1 MKGLRTSVFVLG
13 ALLPVLLIGGCAA
26 LVTKFDQLPQHR
38 QMVPMLSGPVCR
50 VAVLPFENGSDY
62 PLADAIFA
70 KVFAAQLTAAG
81 NYLVVQEGDII
92 KLYQQLRI
100 LPGVMPT
107 EEQLQIIAGRLEA
120 DLLVTGTIIEMREN
134 PAPHATVNPVVA
146 VDLLLRNGSNSEPLW
161 GVYHRRQGSDY
172 RTAMHFG
179 TFHTV
184 TGLCHQ
190 MAVEIINLWYQKGL
204 PRCDVSLRS

>member
-1 MKGLRTSVFVLG
+1 MNLRKSPSILI
-13 ALLPVLLIGGCAA
+13 ALLLMLLISGCAA

-38 QMVPMLSGPVCR
+38 QMVPMLSGSVCR

-81 NYLVVQEGDII
+81 NYLVVQEGDIL

-107 EEQLQIIAGRLEA
+107 EEQLLIIAGRLEA
-120 DLLVTGTIIEMREN
+120 DLLVTGTIIEMCEN

-146 VDLLLRNGSNSEPLW
+146 VDLLLRNGKNSEPLW
-161 GVYHRRQGSDY
+161 GAYHRRQGSDY

-179 TFHTV
+179 TFHTI

-190 MAVEIINLWYQKGL
+190 MAVEIINLWYKKGL